1 MITGLKKRSM
11 LWGGVV
17 AILIAVAVTFLL
29 NQSTPRLAVFWILGF
44 LFGVILARSRFCFVS
59 GFSNLFLFRDGEM
72 FKAIIAGM
80 MVSTLGF
87 AFIMHGWVGDP
98 ATGAIPPGAHVAPFG
113 WYLILAGVIFGFGMV
128 IAGCCIT
135 GSLYR
140 TAGGFVHAFIAL
152 TGVIIGMGAFL
163 FTREAWWSEIS
174 KLPRLWLPAYLGWP
188 GAVITTILILVA
200 AYLLIVCLQNNNRSK
215 AFINVSPR
223 KDSSDVI
230 LAANRLSTGARKAFL
245 GNWPVL
251 AGGVLLGLLN
261 ILCYLLV
268 DRPWGVTGEIQR
280 WAHIIFDFA
289 GFGVPE
295 VVTVPGT

>member
-1 MITGLKKRSM
+1 MVTGLKKQLM

-17 AILIAVAVTFLL
+17 ALFTAVAVTFSL
-29 NQSTPRLAVFWILGF
+29 NQSTPRLAIFWILGF
-44 LFGVILARSRFCFVS
+44 LFGVILTRSRFCFVS

-72 FKAIIAGM
+72 LKAIIAGM

-98 ATGAIPPGAHVAPFG
+98 ALGTIPPGAHVAPFG
-113 WYLILAGVIFGFGMV
+113 WYLILAGIIFGFGMV

-140 TAGGFVHAFIAL
+140 AAGGFVYAFIAL
-152 TGVIIGMGAFL
+152 IGIIIGMGAFL

-174 KLPRLWLPAYLGWP
+174 DLPRLWLPTYLGWP
-188 GAVITTILILVA
+188 GAVIITILILLAV
-200 AYLLIVCLQNNNRSK
+200 YLLVAFLQNKRQSK
-215 AFINVSPR
+215 VSIEVSPR
-223 KDSSDVI
+223 AVSTAKTATTTKLSS
-230 LAANRLSTGARKAFL
+230 LAGKVFV

-251 AGGVLLGLLN
+251 AGGILLGLLN
-261 ILCYLLV
+261 IFCYLLV

-289 GFGVPE
+289 GLGVPE